1 MKATVRCGR
10 AMGSPLRLTLAGSHE
25 AEADAAWRIVADLF
39 GRADRSLSRF
49 DPASPLSRLNR
60 AAGSGRSLAVE
71 PMLARAL
78 AAAWR
83 AFRVS
88 RGRFDPRIIGALEA
102 AGERAG
108 VPLPPSPPRLGP
120 GDRWLCLDVRRRRA
134 RLAAPIDLGGIG
146 KGLALR
152 WTASALRRAGAGD
165 LLVQAGG
172 DLVALGHGP
181 GGRPWV
187 VAIEDPAGGQHPL
200 ALVELVDE
208 AIATSSTVVRRWRA
222 RDGGMP
228 HHLIDPTT
236 LQPSDAP
243 WLSVTVRHPD
253 PAWAEIATKAAF
265 LGAGPSLPAASGT
278 WRVTADGTL
287 QTAP

>member
-1 MKATVRCGR
+1 
-10 AMGSPLRLTLAGSHE
+10 MGSRLRLTLAGSRE
-25 AEADAAWRIVADLF
+25 AEADAAWRIVDRMFA
-39 GRADRSLSRF
+39 RADRSLTRF
-49 DPASPLSRLNR
+49 DPSSPLSHLNR
-60 AAGSGRSLAVE
+60 AAGSGREVPIE

-78 AAAWR
+78 GVAWR
-83 AFRVS
+83 AFRVT

-120 GDRWLCLDVRRRRA
+120 DDRWICLDVRRRRA

-152 WTASALRRAGAGD
+152 WTASALRRAGIGD

-172 DLVALGHGP
+172 DLVALGRGP
-181 GGRPWV
+181 GCRPWI
-187 VAIEDPAGGQHPL
+187 VAIEDPAGGERPL

-208 AIATSSTVVRRWRA
+208 AIATSSTVVRRWSA
-222 RDGGMP
+222 PDGGVA

-236 LQPSDAP
+236 LRPSGAP

-253 PAWAEIATKAAF
+253 PAWAEVATKAVF
-265 LGAGPSLPAASGT
+265 LGGSPCLPGASAT
-278 WRVTADGTL
+278 WRVATDGTL
-287 QTAP
+287 HTAP